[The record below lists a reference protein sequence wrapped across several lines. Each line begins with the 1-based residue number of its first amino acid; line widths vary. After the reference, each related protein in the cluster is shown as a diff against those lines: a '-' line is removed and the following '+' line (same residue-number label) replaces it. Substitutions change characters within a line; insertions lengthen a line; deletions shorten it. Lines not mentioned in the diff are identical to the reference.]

1 MSKVR
6 VLEKVG
12 FFQMCACMPTV
23 HSGHNQGVRG
33 TFGHKFA
40 KKSDIDVV
48 EGLLEAYYED
58 KHKKMTKSE
67 I

>member
-1 MSKVR
+1 M
-6 VLEKVG
+6 
-12 FFQMCACMPTV
+12 
-23 HSGHNQGVRG
+23 G

-40 KKSDIDVV
+40 KKRDIDVV
-48 EGLLEAYYED
+48 EGLLEAYYKD

>member
-1 MSKVR
+1 
-6 VLEKVG
+6 
-12 FFQMCACMPTV
+12 MCACMPTV
-23 HSGHNQGVRG
+23 YGSDRIHSGHNQGVRG

-48 EGLLEAYYED
+48 EGLLEAYYKD
-58 KHKKMTKSE
+58 KHNKMTKSE